1 MKTPL
6 PQSRNRN
13 LPKPEGPAEV
23 VMPGRGAEMPP
34 PGGGPAMSGVERR
47 QPWQRDRRVRS
58 SLTRLVR
65 ALCGLVL
72 VAGMF
77 GGFLYLYFR
86 GVSTEG
92 RQEMGVQALLAMIGA
107 EVWEKGAAE
116 LIPVA
121 GIAEE
126 ELTLLPLVLMEAKRR
141 AGPKFPDVR
150 VVTGDPPPGTG
161 AATHQ
166 IVYFIGGEASVVLR
180 MRLDPATGRMEYLG
194 QKNRVLPER
203 AGRPAAEAPA
213 AEPAEPEGGRAVDSE
228 KVSEQP

>member
-13 LPKPEGPAEV
+13 LPKPEAPADV
-23 VMPGRGAEMPP
+23 VMPGRGAEMLP
-34 PGGGPAMSGVERR
+34 PGGPVMSGVERR
-47 QPWQRDRRVRS
+47 QPWQQNRREPS
-58 SLTRLVR
+58 PLARLAR
-65 ALCGLVL
+65 ALLGLVL

-92 RQEMGVQALLAMIGA
+92 RQEMGVQELLAMIGA
-107 EVWEKGAAE
+107 EVWENGTAG
-116 LIPVA
+116 LMPVA

-126 ELTLLPLVLMEAKRR
+126 EVTSLPMVLMEAKRK
-141 AGPKFPDVR
+141 AGPRFPEVR
-150 VVTGDPPPGTG
+150 IVTGDPPPGTG
-161 AATHQ
+161 TATHQ

-180 MRLDPATGRMEYLG
+180 MRLDPVTGRMEYLG
-194 QKNRVLPER
+194 QKNRVLLER
-203 AGRPAAEAPA
+203 VGRPAAEVPV
-213 AEPAEPEGGRAVDSE
+213 AEPAELDAGPAVDSE

>member
-23 VMPGRGAEMPP
+23 VMPGTGPELP
-34 PGGGPAMSGVERR
+34 PGGPRVPGVAGSP
-47 QPWQRDRRVRS
+47 PWQQARGVAP
-58 SLTRLVR
+58 LTRLARV
-65 ALCGLVL
+65 LFGVLL

-92 RQEMGVQALLAMIGA
+92 RQEMGAQELLAMMGA
-107 EVWEKGAAE
+107 EVWEKGAGGLVPA
-116 LIPVA
+116 A

-126 ELTLLPLVLMEAKRR
+126 EVASLPLVLREARR
-141 AGPKFPDVR
+141 KAGPGFPEVR
-150 VVTGDPPPGTG
+150 IVTGDPPPGTG

-180 MRLDPATGRMEYLG
+180 MRLDPLTGRMEYLG
-194 QKNRVLPER
+194 QKNRLLPGR
-203 AGRPAAEAPA
+203 MAGPADS
-213 AEPAEPEGGRAVDSE
+213 AEPPRGPAGSSE

>member
-13 LPKPEGPAEV
+13 LPKPEAPADV
-23 VMPGRGAEMPP
+23 VMPGRGAEMLPP
-34 PGGGPAMSGVERR
+34 GGPAMSGVERR
-47 QPWQRDRRVRS
+47 QPWQQDRREPSPLARVA
-58 SLTRLVR
+58 R
-65 ALCGLVL
+65 ALLGLVL

-92 RQEMGVQALLAMIGA
+92 RQEMGVQELLAMIGA
-107 EVWEKGAAE
+107 EVWENGTAGLMPA
-116 LIPVA
+116 A

-126 ELTLLPLVLMEAKRR
+126 EVTSLPMVLMEAKRK
-141 AGPKFPDVR
+141 AGPRFPEVR
-150 VVTGDPPPGTG
+150 IVMGDPPPGTG

-180 MRLDPATGRMEYLG
+180 MRLDPVTGRMEYLG
-194 QKNRVLPER
+194 QKNRVLAAR
-203 AGRPAAEAPA
+203 VGRPAAEVPA
-213 AEPAEPEGGRAVDSE
+213 ADPVGGPAVDSE

>member
-13 LPKPEGPAEV
+13 LPKPEAPADV
-23 VMPGRGAEMPP
+23 VMPGRGAEMLP
-34 PGGGPAMSGVERR
+34 PGGPVMSGVERR
-47 QPWQRDRRVRS
+47 QPWQQDRREPS
-58 SLTRLVR
+58 PLARLAR
-65 ALCGLVL
+65 ALLGLVL

-92 RQEMGVQALLAMIGA
+92 RQEMGVQELLAMIGA
-107 EVWEKGAAE
+107 EVWENGTAE
-116 LIPVA
+116 LMPVA

-126 ELTLLPLVLMEAKRR
+126 EVMLLPMVLMEAKRK
-141 AGPKFPDVR
+141 AGPRFPEVR
-150 VVTGDPPPGTG
+150 IVTGDPPPGTG

-203 AGRPAAEAPA
+203 VGRPAEEVPVAG
-213 AEPAEPEGGRAVDSE
+213 PAELDAGPAVDSE

>member
-13 LPKPEGPAEV
+13 LPKPEAPAEV
-23 VMPGRGAEMPP
+23 VMPGRG
-34 PGGGPAMSGVERR
+34 PGTLPLAGPAMSGVERR
-47 QPWQRDRRVRS
+47 QPWQQDRREPS
-58 SLTRLVR
+58 PLARLAR
-65 ALCGLVL
+65 AFLGLVL

-92 RQEMGVQALLAMIGA
+92 RQEMGVQELLAMMGA
-107 EVWEKGAAE
+107 EVWEQGTAG
-116 LIPVA
+116 LTPVA

-126 ELTLLPLVLMEAKRR
+126 EVAMLPMVMMEAKRK
-141 AGPKFPDVR
+141 AGPRFPEVKI
-150 VVTGDPPPGTG
+150 VTGDPPPGTG

-180 MRLDPATGRMEYLG
+180 MRLDPVTGRMEYLG
-194 QKNRVLPER
+194 QKNRVMP
-203 AGRPAAEAPA
+203 AGVGRPAVEEPTAEPPGAPA
-213 AEPAEPEGGRAVDSE
+213 ADSE

>member
-13 LPKPEGPAEV
+13 LPKPEAPAEV
-23 VMPGRGAEMPP
+23 VMPGRGAEMLP
-34 PGGGPAMSGVERR
+34 PGGPVMSGVERR
-47 QPWQRDRRVRS
+47 QPWRQDRREP
-58 SLTRLVR
+58 SLLARLAR
-65 ALCGLVL
+65 ALLGLVL

-92 RQEMGVQALLAMIGA
+92 RQEMGVQELLAMIGA
-107 EVWEKGAAE
+107 EVWENGTAGLMPA
-116 LIPVA
+116 A

-126 ELTLLPLVLMEAKRR
+126 EVASLPMVLMEAKRR
-141 AGPKFPDVR
+141 AGPRFPEVR
-150 VVTGDPPPGTG
+150 IVTGDPPPGTG
-161 AATHQ
+161 SATHQ

-180 MRLDPATGRMEYLG
+180 MRLDPVTGRMEYVG

-203 AGRPAAEAPA
+203 VGRPAAEVPVAESAELDAGPA
-213 AEPAEPEGGRAVDSE
+213 GDSE

>member
-13 LPKPEGPAEV
+13 LPKPEGPAGV
-23 VMPGRGAEMPP
+23 VMPGRRAEMRSP
-34 PGGGPAMSGVERR
+34 GGPAMWGVERR
-47 QPWQRDRRVRS
+47 EPWLRDRRAPS

-65 ALCGLVL
+65 VLFGLVL
-72 VAGMF
+72 VGGMF

-92 RQEMGVQALLAMIGA
+92 RQEMGVQALLSVIGA
-107 EVWEKGAAE
+107 EVWEKGTAE
-116 LIPVA
+116 LIPAA
-121 GIAEE
+121 GIAED
-126 ELTLLPLVLMEAKRR
+126 ELALLPLVLMEAKRK
-141 AGPKFPDVR
+141 AGPKFPDMRIVA
-150 VVTGDPPPGTG
+150 GDPPPGNG

-166 IVYFIGGEASVVLR
+166 ILYFIGGEASVVLR

-203 AGRPAAEAPA
+203 VGRPAAEVPA
-213 AEPAEPEGGRAVDSE
+213 AEPAGGRAVDYE
-228 KVSEQP
+228 KVLEQP

>member
-13 LPKPEGPAEV
+13 LPKPEAPADV
-23 VMPGRGAEMPP
+23 VMPGRGAEMLPR
-34 PGGGPAMSGVERR
+34 GGPVMSGVERR
-47 QPWQRDRRVRS
+47 QPWQQDRREPS
-58 SLTRLVR
+58 PLARLAR
-65 ALCGLVL
+65 ALLGLVL

-92 RQEMGVQALLAMIGA
+92 RQEMGVQELLAMMGA
-107 EVWEKGAAE
+107 EVWENGTAGLMPAD
-116 LIPVA
+116 

-126 ELTLLPLVLMEAKRR
+126 EVTSLPMVLMEAKRK
-141 AGPKFPDVR
+141 AGPRFPEVR
-150 VVTGDPPPGTG
+150 IVTGDPPPGTG
-161 AATHQ
+161 SATHQ

-180 MRLDPATGRMEYLG
+180 MRLDPVTGRMEYVG

-203 AGRPAAEAPA
+203 VGRPAAEVPVTESAELEAGPA
-213 AEPAEPEGGRAVDSE
+213 GDSE

>member
-13 LPKPEGPAEV
+13 LPKPEAPADV
-23 VMPGRGAEMPP
+23 VMPGRGAEMLP
-34 PGGGPAMSGVERR
+34 PGGPVMSGVERR
-47 QPWQRDRRVRS
+47 QPWQQDRREPS
-58 SLTRLVR
+58 PLARLAR
-65 ALCGLVL
+65 ALLGLVL

-92 RQEMGVQALLAMIGA
+92 RQEMGVQELLAMIGA
-107 EVWEKGAAE
+107 EVWENGTAE
-116 LIPVA
+116 LMPVA

-126 ELTLLPLVLMEAKRR
+126 EVMLLPMVLMEAKRK
-141 AGPKFPDVR
+141 AGPRFPEVR
-150 VVTGDPPPGTG
+150 IVTGDPPPGTG

-203 AGRPAAEAPA
+203 VGRPAEEVPV
-213 AEPAEPEGGRAVDSE
+213 AEPAELDAGPAVDSE